1 VRQQEQPWQ
10 GRTTVLLD
18 VRRSTHDTVSFEA
31 AVSAAASIIT
41 ANGARRDLVR
51 LAATDGA
58 DSGFAAGSAHLQ
70 ALLEHLAVVEPSGGA
85 SLRAM
90 LDLLHRD
97 GQGALIVV
105 VAETTGDEL
114 ASTARLR
121 QRFGM
126 ITVVQ
131 VEKGRV
137 ATSGRYEQQPAIA
150 AARASLIRVT
160 RDTPFAT
167 AWDRAMAAAA
177 SQRSSVRTGSPG

>member
-1 VRQQEQPWQ
+1 
-10 GRTTVLLD
+10 
-18 VRRSTHDTVSFEA
+18 
-31 AVSAAASIIT
+31 
-41 ANGARRDLVR
+41 
-51 LAATDGA
+51 
-58 DSGFAAGSAHLQ
+58 
-70 ALLEHLAVVEPSGGA
+70 VVEPSGGA

-97 GQGALIVV
+97 GQGALIIV
-105 VAETTGDEL
+105 VAQTTGDEL

-131 VEKGRV
+131 VEKGWV
-137 ATSGRYEQQPAIA
+137 ATGRYQTQPAIA

-160 RDTPFAT
+160 KDTPFAT

-177 SQRSSVRTGSPG
+177 SQRSSVRAGSAG